1 MEVYCWNMRDLKKD
15 FKNLENLKI
24 KYLAKLMFIL
34 LLKQYTPLLSPPP
47 PQKKKKSATL
57 FSCVHSNRRSVFQE
71 LSVEHDEKKGIYDT
85 TAAGME
91 SNMSRLEQVYWE
103 LFLLKTLAR
112 SR

>member
-1 MEVYCWNMRDLKKD
+1 MSGSNTIVTRILV
-15 FKNLENLKI
+15 NL
-24 KYLAKLMFIL
+24 M
-34 LLKQYTPLLSPPP
+34 KQYTPLLSPPP
-47 PQKKKKSATL
+47 PQKKKKKKSATL

>member
-1 MEVYCWNMRDLKKD
+1 
-15 FKNLENLKI
+15 
-24 KYLAKLMFIL
+24 MFIL
-34 LLKQYTPLLSPPP
+34 LLKQYTPLLPPP
-47 PQKKKKSATL
+47 PPPPPPLQKKKKSATL